1 MKLFWE
7 YIRSHRRIL
16 LLQIIFFIVFTVV
29 FALYNIPV
37 KAVLYGLA
45 ICTFIGIIYVG
56 IDFSAFRKKHILMKN
71 SVEEITFTTENLP
84 SADDLYE
91 QDMQELIVKILEDK
105 KRLENEMNIKYSD
118 MNEYYTLWAH
128 QIKTPIVAMHLML
141 HDDDTDKGRRLS
153 EDLQRIE
160 QYVEMVL
167 GYLRLDSESN
177 DFLFKKY
184 DLDSIVKQA
193 VKKFSTQFI
202 GRKIKLIYEMP
213 EFEVLTDEKW
223 LLFVIEQVISN
234 ALKYTPNGSIEI
246 YTESPKT
253 LCIKDSGIGIAPED
267 LPRIFEK
274 GYTGCNGR
282 TDKKSSGIGLY
293 LCRRICGK
301 LGHLI
306 TAESEVG
313 KGTLVKIS
321 FSETNIE
328 IE

>member
-1 MKLFWE
+1 
-7 YIRSHRRIL
+7 
-16 LLQIIFFIVFTVV
+16 
-29 FALYNIPV
+29 
-37 KAVLYGLA
+37 
-45 ICTFIGIIYVG
+45 
-56 IDFSAFRKKHILMKN
+56 
-71 SVEEITFTTENLP
+71 
-84 SADDLYE
+84 
-91 QDMQELIVKILEDK
+91 MQELIVKILEDK